1 MLSILFECCNKWGH
15 RDVGMRLY
23 VGVTD
28 RKWFEFLR
36 DRPELDE
43 VNFWQ
48 PSGSRLFR
56 ALQPGDPFLFKL
68 HHPDHFI
75 VGGGMF
81 AHASLCPIDMAWEA
95 FAEKNGVG
103 TLEGMR
109 RRLVYYR
116 RLDSTSRENF
126 TIGCII
132 LESPFFFP
140 RDLWIPCPADFA
152 RNIVQGK
159 TYDASAGT
167 GQSLWREVQ
176 ARLGAQALPE
186 QTGEPFAVTGPV
198 WGEPGLVRQRLG
210 QGAFRVLVAD
220 TYERRCAVTREKT
233 LPVLQ
238 AAHIRPVA
246 EHGEH
251 RIDNGLL
258 LRSDVHT
265 LFDKGYLTVTSD
277 YRLRVS
283 ARLKKDFDNGDQ
295 YYQRQDSFIWTPK
308 RDENKPNKQF
318 LEWHADTVFLG

>member
-1 MLSILFECCNKWGH
+1 MK
-15 RDVGMRLY
+15 LY

-28 RKWFEFLR
+28 KNWFEFLR
-36 DRPELDE
+36 ARPELDE

-48 PSGSRLFR
+48 PSGSRQFR
-56 ALQPGDPFLFKL
+56 VLQPGDPFLFKL
-68 HHPDHFI
+68 HHPDNFI

-81 AHASLCPIDMAWEA
+81 AHSSLCPVDMAWEA
-95 FAEKNGVG
+95 FGEKNGVG
-103 TLEGMR
+103 TLDGMR
-109 RRLVYYR
+109 RRLAHYR
-116 RLDSTSRENF
+116 KLAPDSRENF

-140 RDLWIPCPADFA
+140 RDLWIPCPTDFA
-152 RNIVQGK
+152 KNVVQGK
-159 TYDASAGT
+159 TYDPTTGT
-167 GQSLWREVQ
+167 GQHIWSEVQ
-176 ARLGAQALPE
+176 ARLAARALPNRI
-186 QTGEPFAVTGPV
+186 GEVHEIPGPV
-198 WGEPGLVRQRLG
+198 WGERRLVKQRLG

-238 AAHIRPVA
+238 AAHIRPVT

-251 RIDNGLL
+251 RVDNGLL

-265 LFDKGYLTVTSD
+265 LFDKGYLTVTPE

-295 YYQRQDSFIWTPK
+295 YYQRQDSIIWTPT
-308 RDENKPNKQF
+308 RDEDKPNKQF
-318 LEWHADTVFLG
+318 LEWHADSVFLG